1 MNIFSKEKKNK
12 TKQNI
17 NINKY
22 ITRYIGQLQHIFIY
36 LILYCFYEYLC
47 MYCMSPKYL
56 KIKRKLL

>member
-1 MNIFSKEKKNK
+1 MNMFSKEKKNK
-12 TKQNI
+12 TKQNINI

-47 MYCMSPKYL
+47 IVYHRN
-56 KIKRKLL
+56 I